1 MHLSMHVSKRLS
13 FIHTCICW
21 ECNCEKVVII
31 RVDLMVPLSSI
42 ILANVKLSLLSMFDK
57 AQLLLKASP
66 SDIGLL
72 KKLGL
77 TVSTSCPVVEALLL
91 DHQYNG

>member
-13 FIHTCICW
+13 FIHTCIRW
-21 ECNCEKVVII
+21 ECNCEKVVIG
-31 RVDLMVPLSSI
+31 VDLMVPLSSN

-77 TVSTSCPVVEALLL
+77 TVSMSCQVVEALLL